1 MPLYTDH
8 YVNQT
13 VTQFFSKSLELPLF
27 NINDYKDND
36 EIFITYGI
44 LRGTGEIIKKKKRIL
59 FISTMAFIDHLQE
72 NLPKKRKQF

>member
-1 MPLYTDH
+1 MPSFYTDH

-44 LRGTGEIIKKKKRIL
+44 LRGTGEIIKKKEN
-59 FISTMAFIDHLQE
+59 FIYIDHGFYRSSPE
-72 NLPKKRKQF
+72 NLPKKKQF

>member
-1 MPLYTDH
+1 MPSFYTDH

-13 VTQFFSKSLELPLF
+13 VTQFFSKSLSCLF

-44 LRGTGEIIKKKKRIL
+44 LRGTEK
-59 FISTMAFIDHLQE
+59 
-72 NLPKKRKQF
+72 

>member
-1 MPLYTDH
+1 MPSFYTDH

-44 LRGTGEIIKKKKRIL
+44 LRDLSSNKKERE
-59 FISTMAFIDHLQE
+59 FIYIDHGFYRSSQE
-72 NLPKKRKQF
+72 NYQRKENNFK